1 MSNWSRYITEFVSFL
16 KIEKG
21 LSANSVI
28 AYENDVQKL
37 MNYCISKKL
46 KVKEVTYQHLKS
58 FITELYDLGLS
69 GRSQARI
76 ISGIKQ
82 FFTYLMLENL
92 IGQNPSEL
100 LEQPKLGRK
109 LPEVLSIDEIDS
121 LIGAIN
127 LTSKEGPR
135 NRAILEVLY
144 SCGLRVSEL
153 INLKFTDLFY
163 NEGFVRVLGKGNKE
177 RLVPLSKSVEY
188 EINSYEEKVRSNL
201 EIKAGHEN
209 FIFLNRRGK
218 QLTRVMIFI
227 IIKDL
232 ANKID
237 LKKSISPHTFRHS
250 FATHLIEGGAN
261 LRAIQEMLGH
271 ESIITT
277 EIYTHLDQS
286 FLKDAILSFHPR
298 NSMG

>member
-28 AYENDVQKL
+28 AYKNDVQKL

-46 KVKEVTYQHLKS
+46 QVKEVTYKHLQS

-92 IGQNPSEL
+92 ISQDPSEL

-121 LIGAIN
+121 LIDAIN